1 MSKKLSIDDD
11 KNSSI
16 IKSKMHIDESEN
28 KYHFEDVQ
36 DVEPILDMN
45 KKESNMGNAQLR
57 MHGELGKH
65 AGMTKIASI
74 PLIVVQQLA
83 KQGIMTPAGGIK
95 DRVRF
100 KQWLNDPQNRL
111 FRLYQG
117 NV

>member
-45 KKESNMGNAQLR
+45 KKESNMGNAQLK
-57 MHGELGKH
+57 MQYLLLMQVYLLK
-65 AGMTKIASI
+65 
-74 PLIVVQQLA
+74 
-83 KQGIMTPAGGIK
+83 
-95 DRVRF
+95 
-100 KQWLNDPQNRL
+100 
-111 FRLYQG
+111 
-117 NV
+117 